1 MSTDSTSLWFNHPNV
16 TIGVAFGSI
25 VVKSNENVDSK
36 LREAAVALEATFLSE
51 MLKSAG
57 FGENHTQFSGG
68 VGEENFQSFLRDAQ
82 ARNIAENGGIGLA
95 QALFEALKVRQ
106 DA

>member
-1 MSTDSTSLWFNHPNV
+1 MTPIPVLPPTPPQILPAHLQSD
-16 TIGVAFGSI
+16 AR
-25 VVKSNENVDSK
+25 
-36 LREAAVALEATFLSE
+36 LREAAIQLEATFLSE

-57 FGENHTQFSGG
+57 FGESRESFGGG
-68 VGEENFQSFLRDAQ
+68 VGEEQFTSFMRDAQ
-82 ARNIAENGGIGLA
+82 ARKLAEAGGIGLA

>member
-1 MSTDSTSLWFNHPNV
+1 MTPIPVLPPR
-16 TIGVAFGSI
+16 AAQSI
-25 VVKSNENVDSK
+25 LTPLHSDSK